1 MSGIDNHDR
10 NEYITTAEAL
20 ALFRKLQLE
29 EQNQRDEGLHGAELP
44 LEISEYLDGTP
55 AYELKEEFKR
65 FKRQIAKYKN
75 DNWNRPEQINK
86 ELIPE
91 LKKWKIDTFQV
102 VSSIY
107 KYSDNTRAQ
116 ARASTEIYTQLQ
128 YLQQKVH
135 FDNDEDR
142 EIFEGAIDQAAKLAT
157 FGFGQAKF
165 QDNDAKELATKALRV
180 PASLKHLEKTQDEDR
195 VSNAFDQE
203 FIAKLHQERFQQRLL
218 SSNYQQQQAQS
229 RPFGRGGYRGNQ
241 RGYTRPFTRPFGGN
255 FHQRGKGRGN
265 HFASS
270 SNTNNPT
277 DTNQQA

>member
-107 KYSDNTRAQ
+107 NP
-116 ARASTEIYTQLQ
+116 
-128 YLQQKVH
+128 
-135 FDNDEDR
+135 
-142 EIFEGAIDQAAKLAT
+142 
-157 FGFGQAKF
+157 
-165 QDNDAKELATKALRV
+165 LR
-180 PASLKHLEKTQDEDR
+180 
-195 VSNAFDQE
+195 
-203 FIAKLHQERFQQRLL
+203 
-218 SSNYQQQQAQS
+218 
-229 RPFGRGGYRGNQ
+229 
-241 RGYTRPFTRPFGGN
+241 
-255 FHQRGKGRGN
+255 
-265 HFASS
+265 
-270 SNTNNPT
+270 
-277 DTNQQA
+277 